1 MLLSVSC
8 VLLWTCLLLP
18 RVFLEEL
25 AFRCPGCTAERLD
38 ACPKLPA
45 PCSEMVREPGC
56 GCCPVC
62 ARLEGELCGVYTPRC
77 STGLM
82 CYPSAGAEL
91 PLQELIQGLGRC
103 GQRVDVDV
111 ATNHQATNEVHGT
124 ENPLVRRPAVDTWF
138 WQDSALK
145 QYMNERKSKMRTNQL
160 DESRGPKAP
169 QSACQ
174 QELDKVLEEIS
185 RMTSDDN
192 RGPLEN
198 LYGLKFPNCDRHGL
212 YNLKQ
217 CNMSIHGQR
226 GECWCVNP
234 LTGDQIPAT
243 PRVRGDPN
251 CFQFQEE
258 LQLMPTAAALH

>member
-1 MLLSVSC
+1 SVCALLLWSC
-8 VLLWTCLLLP
+8 LLVPRVLL
-18 RVFLEEL
+18 EDL
-25 AFRCPGCTAERLD
+25 AFRCPGCTAERLN

-82 CYPSAGAEL
+82 CYPSASAEL

-103 GQRVDVDV
+103 GHRVDLDDATTNQE
-111 ATNHQATNEVHGT
+111 ATNGRTDPGGAGT
-124 ENPLVRRPAVDTWF
+124 EGNK
-138 WQDSALK
+138 SK
-145 QYMNERKSKMRTNQL
+145 QKDKINERKTDMIIFHVSSFTCTPTTALPVHVQVIRWRTAL
-160 DESRGPKAP
+160 ALCAP
-169 QSACQ
+169 LAP
-174 QELDKVLEEIS
+174 
-185 RMTSDDN
+185 
-192 RGPLEN
+192 PLF
-198 LYGLKFPNCDRHGL
+198 YGLCCVFVCL
-212 YNLKQ
+212 Q
-217 CNMSIHGQR
+217 CNMSVHGQR

-251 CFQFQEE
+251 CYRFHEE
-258 LQLMPTAAALH
+258 VQLMPTAAALH